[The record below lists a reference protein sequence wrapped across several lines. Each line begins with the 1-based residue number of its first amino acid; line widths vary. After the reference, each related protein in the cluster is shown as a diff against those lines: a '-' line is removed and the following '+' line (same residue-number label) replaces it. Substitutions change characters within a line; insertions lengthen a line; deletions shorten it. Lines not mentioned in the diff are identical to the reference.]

1 MAINYYEKGNAAVI
15 VLNRPNYLNTLTFD
29 MVEEIDKILD
39 AISINEKINFVIF
52 TGKGDKAFCAGG
64 DVKSFYEE
72 KFSESNKLRRNFF
85 YNEYKLNYKINT
97 FSKPIIS
104 LIHGICMGGGVGLAM
119 HKNIVVVS
127 ENVTFAMPETA
138 IGLFPDV
145 GAGKILTE
153 LEGNIGIYLA
163 LTGKR
168 VKTPDLLSLGLANM
182 CVKREKFNDLE
193 KELYLAKNS
202 NDILKII
209 DRYSVNLEPT
219 NFTDLIA
226 EISECFKFDSIE
238 EIIDAVKSNN
248 SDWAKE
254 ALASI
259 NKMSPTSLKITLR
272 QLSLAKNMS
281 LAEDL
286 VMEYRLSQGC
296 MRGHDFYEG
305 VRAVLIDKDHNPNW
319 NPDSLEK
326 VNNEIVLDHFKS
338 LGENDLKFD

>member
-119 HKNIVVVS
+119 HNNIVVVS